1 LDAPSTE
8 PTVADEL
15 RALLVLSWPI
25 TVAQLF
31 TMTLGLVETAIVGRV
46 STTELAGVALG
57 RAMAFAASM
66 VAFGVAMGL
75 EPLASQA
82 VGAGEEDR
90 AWAGFVTTLWAV
102 AALALPLAA
111 VALGLSVLLE
121 SFGVDH
127 SIAERARAY
136 ELGQAPGLAFLVV
149 FYAGK
154 TFLQAHG
161 RTKPALIAAVVAN
174 LVNLCACNL
183 LVRGDDALV
192 AVGFRPRGLPRLGAF
207 GAGVAVSVTCAVL
220 AAIVLGAAWRLRPA
234 VRAARVPMQT
244 SLRLGLPIGF
254 QALAEVGVFT
264 VGAVLVGRF
273 GAAAVSAHQVAIGL
287 ASFTYMGALGVS
299 AATSVRVGYAVGQS
313 RSPRRAGLLGL
324 AVGVAFMSLGA
335 LAFGLLPERLVR
347 LFTDD
352 GEAVALGKSLLL
364 IAALFQLFDGVQV
377 VAAGALRG
385 IGDVRFPFIAN
396 VGAHWG
402 VGFPSACVLGFV
414 FGFGVRG
421 IWWGLTAGLVCI
433 AALLST
439 RFLRLSKHFIA
450 RV

>member
-1 LDAPSTE
+1 LDAPPKE

-25 TVAQLF
+25 TVAQLL

-46 STTELAGVALG
+46 STTELAGVAVG
-57 RAMAFAASM
+57 RAVAFAASM
-66 VAFGVAMGL
+66 VAVGVVMGL

-82 VGAGEEDR
+82 VGAGEPDR
-90 AWAGFVTTLWAV
+90 AWAGLVTTLQAV
-102 AALALPLAA
+102 AVLSLPLVVA
-111 VALGLSVLLE
+111 ALGLSVLLE
-121 SFGVDH
+121 SVGVDH
-127 SIAERARAY
+127 AIAERARAY
-136 ELGQAPGLAFLVV
+136 EIGQAPGLAFIVV

-161 RTKPALIAAVVAN
+161 QTRPALVAAMVAN
-174 LVNLCACNL
+174 LVNVCACNL

-192 AVGFRPRGLPRLGAF
+192 AVGLRPHGLPRLGAL
-207 GAGVAVSVTCAVL
+207 GAGLAVSVTCTVL
-220 AAIVLGAAWRLRPA
+220 AAIVLGAAWRLRPV
-234 VRAARVPMQT
+234 VRTARVPMRL
-244 SLRLGLPIGF
+244 SLRLGLPIGV
-254 QALAEVGVFT
+254 QSLAEVGVFT

-299 AATSVRVGYAVGQS
+299 AATSVRVGYAVGQA
-313 RSPRRAGLLGL
+313 RSPRRAGLLGV
-324 AVGVAFMSLGA
+324 AVGIAFMSVGA
-335 LAFGLLPERLVR
+335 LAFGSIPEALVR
-347 LFTDD
+347 LFTEDR
-352 GEAVALGKSLLL
+352 EAVALGKSLLF

-385 IGDVRFPFIAN
+385 MGDVRFPFIAN
-396 VGAHWG
+396 VGAHWA

-433 AALLST
+433 AALLSA
-439 RFLRLSKHFIA
+439 RFLRLSKRA
-450 RV
+450 VVRV

>member
-1 LDAPSTE
+1 MGAPPHE

-25 TVAQLF
+25 ILAQLL
-31 TMTLGLVETAIVGRV
+31 TMTLGLVETAVVGRV
-46 STTELAGVALG
+46 STTELAGVAVG
-57 RAMAFAASM
+57 RAVAFAASM
-66 VAFGVAMGL
+66 VAIGVAMGL

-82 VGAGEEDR
+82 VGAGEPER
-90 AWAGFVTTLWAV
+90 AWGGLVTTV
-102 AALALPLAA
+102 RA
-111 VALGLSVLLE
+111 VALLSPPLVVAGLGLSMLLE
-121 SFGVDH
+121 AIGVDH
-127 SIAERARAY
+127 AIAWRARAY
-136 ELGQAPGLAFLVV
+136 EIGAAPGLALIVV

-161 RTKPALIAAVVAN
+161 RTKPALVAAVVAN
-174 LVNLCACNL
+174 GVNVCVCNL
-183 LVRGDDALV
+183 FVRGDEALV
-192 AVGFRPRGLPRLGAF
+192 AVGFRPRGWRGFGAF
-207 GAGVAVSVTCAVL
+207 GAGIAVSLTCAVL

-234 VRAARVPMQT
+234 AASPRVPLRL

-254 QALAEVGVFT
+254 QSLAEVGVFT

-273 GAAAVSAHQVAIGL
+273 GPVAVSAHQIAIGL

-324 AVGVAFMSLGA
+324 GVGIAFMSMGA
-335 LAFGLLPERLVR
+335 LAFGLFPDSLVR
-347 LFTDD
+347 LFTED
-352 GEAVALGKSLLL
+352 GEAVRLGKSLLF

-385 IGDVRFPFIAN
+385 MGDVRFPFFAN
-396 VGAHWG
+396 VGAHWAI
-402 VGFPSACVLGFV
+402 GFPSACVLGFAL
-414 FGFGVRG
+414 GFGVRG

-433 AALLST
+433 AALLSA
-439 RFLRLSKHFIA
+439 RFLRLSKRAIT

>member
-1 LDAPSTE
+1 VPS
-8 PTVADEL
+8 VADEL

-25 TVAQLF
+25 TAAQLL

-46 STTELAGVALG
+46 STTELAGVAVG
-57 RAMAFAASM
+57 RAVAFAASM
-66 VAFGVAMGL
+66 VAVGVAMAL

-82 VGAGEEDR
+82 VGAGEPDR
-90 AWAGFVTTLWAV
+90 AWAGLATTLRAI
-102 AALALPLAA
+102 
-111 VALGLSVLLE
+111 VALSVPLVFAGLGFSMLLE
-121 SFGVDH
+121 WLGVDH
-127 SIAERARAY
+127 AIAERARAY
-136 ELGQAPGLAFLVV
+136 EIGGAPGLAFMVV

-161 RTKPALIAAVVAN
+161 RTKPALVAAVVAN
-174 LVNLCACNL
+174 LANVCVCNL
-183 LVRGDDALV
+183 LVRGDDALI
-192 AVGFRPRGLPRLGAF
+192 AVGFRPRGWPRLGAL
-207 GAGVAVSVTCAVL
+207 GAGIAASATCAVL
-220 AAIVLGAAWRLRPA
+220 AAIVLGAAWRLRP
-234 VRAARVPMQT
+234 VARGARIPLGL
-244 SLRLGLPIGF
+244 SLRLGLPIGL
-254 QALAEVGVFT
+254 QSLAEIGVFT

-273 GAAAVSAHQVAIGL
+273 GPAAVSAHQIAIGL

-324 AVGVAFMSLGA
+324 AVGVTFMSVGA
-335 LAFGLLPERLVR
+335 LAFGLIPGPLVR
-347 LFTDD
+347 LFTEDH
-352 GEAVALGKSLLL
+352 EAVALGKSLLF

-385 IGDVRFPFIAN
+385 IGDVRFPFVAN
-396 VGAHWG
+396 VGAHWA
-402 VGFPSACVLGFV
+402 VGFPSACLLGFV

-439 RFLRLSKHFIA
+439 RFLRLSRRAVA